1 MRKIRHA
8 AARGLLPNLFDPPRK
23 VQPPPPEIAVESI
36 PLLERLL
43 LDAKSQIAMRSSKPG
58 RDAHER

>member
-23 VQPPPPEIAVESI
+23 VQPPPPEIAAESI

-43 LDAKSQIAMRSSKPG
+43 FDAEPQVAARISKPG
-58 RDAHER
+58 RDAREH